1 MIHGAEVMG
10 APEKRCF
17 MVTRRQRKVADR
29 IHEELSQ
36 ALLLKMSDPRVGG
49 VTVTAVEVS
58 ADLEHATVYYGVLSD
73 DMARVQEAQAG
84 LEHARGFLR
93 HILAETLAL
102 RKAPDLTFRFDRSLA
117 RGQRIEMLL
126 RSIQP
131 PEKGAPGDA

>member
-1 MIHGAEVMG
+1 MIYGARVID

-73 DMARVQEAQAG
+73 DAERVQEAQAG

-93 HILAETLAL
+93 HILAEALTL
-102 RKAPDLTFRFDRSLA
+102 RKAPDLVFRFDRSLA
-117 RGQRIEMLL
+117 RGQRIETLL

-131 PEKGAPGDA
+131 SETAAPEDA